1 MPHHKS
7 TVKRLRQNVKQRA
20 YNKALRTRVRNVI
33 KDARDA
39 EKGDV
44 QAKVV
49 SAHAH
54 LDRAVKQGIVKRATA
69 DRLKS
74 RLAKH
79 ANRVV
84 AA

>member
-7 TVKRLRQNVKQRA
+7 TIKRLRQNVKQRT
-20 YNKALRTRVRNVI
+20 YNRALRTRVRNVI
-33 KDARDA
+33 KDARSAD
-39 EKGDV
+39 KSDV

-54 LDRAVKQGIVKRATA
+54 LDRAVKLGIVKRATA
-69 DRLKS
+69 DRMKS

-79 ANRVV
+79 ANRV
-84 AA
+84 AAS